1 MSDQNTALS
10 EYISAVTKFFNSL
23 LESISKVL
31 RIPPIDEFTDYI
43 ATYLRQQADNS
54 ETSATK
60 AWLRSL
66 AWIIEYVGDIIQE
79 LLDLISNFLEEL
91 ANTSQKDRTYVLKGL
106 DEDPGQD
113 DSNDSYEFNIPLR
126 QVYFGNI
133 TTTETTAPTYIIIP
147 KDHYVVGKLFVTANL
162 TGVNSTTK
170 KQYKQFES
178 FKYSFNAGDSLTSLE
193 DDSVVKDDSFNE
205 INNYD
210 VLQLVDYFTSSTN
223 ENLSSIDRDG
233 RNLVNTL
240 LTYKYITDTVTGRK
254 KIAFYFKGSIEGTK
268 QTSFEETL
276 KVGVTVKLSFI
287 SLNK

>member
-1 MSDQNTALS
+1 M
-10 EYISAVTKFFNSL
+10 
-23 LESISKVL
+23 
-31 RIPPIDEFTDYI
+31 
-43 ATYLRQQADNS
+43 
-54 ETSATK
+54 
-60 AWLRSL
+60 
-66 AWIIEYVGDIIQE
+66 
-79 LLDLISNFLEEL
+79 
-91 ANTSQKDRTYVLKGL
+91 

-113 DSNDSYEFNIPLR
+113 DSDDSYEFNIPLR

-133 TTTETTAPTYIIIP
+133 ATTETTTPTYIIVP

-178 FKYSFNAGDSLTSLE
+178 FKYSFNAGDSLTNVA

-210 VLQLVDYFTSSTN
+210 VLQLVDYFTNSTN

-233 RNLVNTL
+233 RNLVNTR
-240 LTYKYITDTVTGRK
+240 LTHKYVNDTVTGRK
-254 KIAFYFKGSIEGTK
+254 KLAFYFKGSIEGTK

-287 SLNK
+287 SSNK